1 MAAKALMGELADT
14 KQQLAT
20 ARSFESHL
28 GNAETALELIADES
42 IGQDPGRAAHD
53 LTDGSRCTSVPGH
66 TRLAA
71 TIQRITGSAFLS
83 WLYSRVSLKPR
94 CSMNHPT

>member
-42 IGQDPGRAAHD
+42 IGQDPGLMEEVGASCQLLDVALDAWEVRRLLAGKYDA
-53 LTDGSRCTSVPGH
+53 LGAVAGAYTRPLLGST
-66 TRLAA
+66 
-71 TIQRITGSAFLS
+71 
-83 WLYSRVSLKPR
+83 
-94 CSMNHPT
+94 